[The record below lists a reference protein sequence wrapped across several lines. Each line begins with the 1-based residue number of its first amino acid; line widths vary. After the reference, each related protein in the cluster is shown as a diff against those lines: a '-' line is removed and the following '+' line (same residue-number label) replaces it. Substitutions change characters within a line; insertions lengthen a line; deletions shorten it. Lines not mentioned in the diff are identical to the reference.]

1 MASRSSET
9 TPLLGPGSAVEAR
22 DAHSAAPP
30 QVLHEPSGTASITA
44 RISSILGPANRIL
57 LAGFLMSFT
66 LGITQVPILY
76 VFRMM
81 ECDRFYTHN
90 PPYDGPWEDRCHRR
104 EINAGTAQQV
114 SILGMST
121 SFSGVFNLFVCGYF
135 IKLWGPRWAYVSQT
149 SLLGFRVSTQILAV
163 TIGGRTGEIVFQA
176 CQAIGI
182 IGGPRGYQLVL
193 NTSVAEVVAARDRT
207 AVFGRLQGAIML
219 GTAFGFL
226 LGGVLG
232 DLYGIR
238 RPFEVAFFLYVIST
252 IYGAIFMP
260 TEIAKSKKNGTTAP
274 KKVGIAAFF
283 APLRVIVPHK
293 YRLASGKVI
302 TNYGLIFLATGLFL
316 GVFASGYCPT
326 LLQLYAT
333 ASFNWSTT
341 ENGYLMFGNALVRG
355 MFLIVIFPRVI
366 SGGRIWFNGG
376 GPPDASIAGNG
387 ATISSSATTIVAA
400 NDDDDVEERAS
411 IKAGKDTLPTDP
423 MDFPAAEGLEVPQE
437 PLLSPQ
443 ASHQQ
448 TYGAANQPTD
458 DSATKQDDE
467 EDWGIEFDLFF
478 VRWSLVI
485 DSLVT
490 FFAGFSSQGW
500 HVYLAGFVLPF
511 ASGSAPAAK
520 GLLSELCPPEQRGDA
535 LSGITLVESMATL
548 LTQGLFGVIFAAM
561 SEIDQ
566 PRLTFFCNAGFA
578 VLGFIVLF
586 MARLPPAGS
595 KRIDDHNDDNS
606 TDPLLSSAAAASS
619 AATNG
624 GQR

>member
-1 MASRSSET
+1 MARQPAET
-9 TPLLGPGSAVEAR
+9 TPLLHGSTSHDAR
-22 DAHSAAPP
+22 FAAPP
-30 QVLHEPSGTASITA
+30 PAGAQPIAATSTAA
-44 RISSILGPANRIL
+44 RFAAILGPANRIL

-76 VFRMM
+76 VFRLM
-81 ECDRFYTHN
+81 ECDVFYTHN
-90 PPYDGPWEDRCHRR
+90 PPYSGPWAERCHRR

-149 SLLGFRVSTQILAV
+149 SLLGIRVSTQILAV
-163 TIGGRTGEIVFQA
+163 TIGGRTGEVVFQA
-176 CQAIGI
+176 CQAIGT

-193 NTSVAEVVAARDRT
+193 NTSVAEVVAPRDRT

-232 DLYGIR
+232 DIYGIR

-252 IYGAIFMP
+252 VYGAIFMP
-260 TEIAKSKKNGTTAP
+260 AKTASGN
-274 KKVGIAAFF
+274 KAADKARKGGIAAFF
-283 APLRVIVPHK
+283 APIRVIVPHR
-293 YRLASGKVI
+293 YRLESGKVI
-302 TNYGLIFLATGLFL
+302 TNYGLIFLAGGLFL

-326 LLQLYAT
+326 LLQLYGT
-333 ASFNWSTT
+333 ASFNWGTT
-341 ENGYLMFGNALVRG
+341 ENGYLMFGNSLIRG
-355 MFLIVIFPRVI
+355 MFLIVIFPRII
-366 SGGRIWFNGG
+366 SRGRTWFSGMQPLTDKANQ
-376 GPPDASIAGNG
+376 AV
-387 ATISSSATTIVAA
+387 ATSSSATTIVATT
-400 NDDDDVEERAS
+400 DDDENEDEERAS
-411 IKAGKDTLPTDP
+411 LKASNDTLPTSP
-423 MDFPAAEGLEVPQE
+423 RDFPAAEGLEVPQE
-437 PLLSPQ
+437 PLLS
-443 ASHQQ
+443 AHVSQQ
-448 TYGAANQPTD
+448 PGYGGTTD
-458 DSATKQDDE
+458 TAGEVADADQE

-478 VRWSLVI
+478 VRWSLVV

-490 FFAGFSSQGW
+490 FFAGFSSESW

-511 ASGSAPAAK
+511 ASGSAPASK

-578 VLGFIVLF
+578 VLGFVVLF

-595 KRIDDHNDDNS
+595 RRIDDR
-606 TDPLLSSAAAASS
+606 DPNAEQDGVDPRLRCPADSQRA
-619 AATNG
+619 
-624 GQR
+624 GQ

>member
-1 MASRSSET
+1 MAGSSSET
-9 TPLLGPGSAVEAR
+9 TPLLGTGGVTQAQQVQ
-22 DAHSAAPP
+22 PP
-30 QVLHEPSGTASITA
+30 MPQGVTKEQGKQSLTA
-44 RISSILGPANRIL
+44 RISNLLGPANRIL

-81 ECDRFYTHN
+81 ECESFYTHN
-90 PPYDGPWEDRCHRR
+90 PPYDGPWEDRCRRR
-104 EINAGTAQQV
+104 EINAGTAQQI

-121 SFSGVFNLFVCGYF
+121 SFSGVFNLFICGYF

-149 SLLGFRVSTQILAV
+149 SLLGLRVSTQILAV

-176 CQAIGI
+176 CQGIGI

-193 NTSVAEVVAARDRT
+193 NTSVAEVVAPRDRT

-232 DLYGIR
+232 DMYGIR

-260 TEIAKSKKNGTTAP
+260 SEVAKPNTSQTSKP

-293 YRLASGKVI
+293 YRLESGKII

-341 ENGYLMFGNALVRG
+341 DNGYLMFGNALVRG
-355 MFLIVIFPRVI
+355 MFLIIIFPRII
-366 SGGRIWFNGG
+366 SNGRKWFTGG
-376 GPPDASIAGNG
+376 GPPGTETPVDGPA
-387 ATISSSATTIVAA
+387 ISSSATTIIINNEDGDAEVQTTKSK
-400 NDDDDVEERAS
+400 NES
-411 IKAGKDTLPTDP
+411 IPTSP
-423 MDFPAAEGLEVPQE
+423 RQFPAAEGLEVPQE
-437 PLLSPQ
+437 PILSSQ
-443 ASHQQ
+443 VSHQQ
-448 TYGAANQPTD
+448 DCRSTTTIAD
-458 DSATKQDDE
+458 HSDE
-467 EDWGIEFDLFF
+467 ASSEGDVEDWGIEFDLFF

-485 DSLVT
+485 DSMVT

-548 LTQGLFGVIFAAM
+548 LTQGLFGIIFAAM

-578 VLGFIVLF
+578 VMGFTVLF

-595 KRIDDHNDDNS
+595 KRID
-606 TDPLLSSAAAASS
+606 A
-619 AATNG
+619 
-624 GQR
+624 